1 MSSQNRRPLRAY
13 LLLAPVA
20 PLAFAGVLVWQS
32 VDGDGSA
39 ANGREPGGA
48 PSASSSPTRPTA
60 GDPEDSNDAQNATDA
75 KDPEVGEMPL
85 AGKVIVLDPGHN
97 PNNRDH
103 AAEINRQ
110 VDIGTVRK
118 ECDTTGT
125 ATNGGYAEAD
135 FTLDV
140 ARRARTLLRA
150 QGAEVR
156 LTQDG
161 KREFGPCV
169 DERAEAGNKAGAD
182 AVVSIHADGG
192 GPGARGFHVILPG
205 SVDEGKA
212 DTTAIVKP
220 SRKLGKELKSH
231 FAEETGSKPSNYVG
245 NDTGFTVRTDLGG
258 LNLSTVPKV
267 FIECGNMRD
276 AKDAGRLTDA
286 AWRQRAA
293 HGITNGI
300 GAFLAG

>member
-1 MSSQNRRPLRAY
+1 MSSQNRRPLRAF

-20 PLAFAGVLVWQS
+20 PLAFTGVLVWQAT
-32 VDGDGSA
+32 DGDNSGDSA
-39 ANGREPGGA
+39 REPSRA
-48 PSASSSPTRPTA
+48 PSASSSPSRPA
-60 GDPEDSNDAQNATDA
+60 GDPTQA
-75 KDPEVGEMPL
+75 KDPEVGEKPL

-103 AAEINRQ
+103 AAEINRK
-110 VDIGTVRK
+110 VDIGTARK

-156 LTQDG
+156 LTHDG
-161 KREFGPCV
+161 TPAFGPCI
-169 DERAEAGNKAGAD
+169 DERAEAGNRAGAD
-182 AVVSIHADGG
+182 AVVSIHADGN

-205 SVDEGKA
+205 RVSEGRA

-220 SRKLGKELKSH
+220 SRELGEELKTH
-231 FAEETGSKPSNYVG
+231 FAKRTGSKPSNYVG

-276 AKDAGRLTDA
+276 AKDADLLTDA

>member
-32 VDGDGSA
+32 VDGGGSA
-39 ANGREPGGA
+39 ADGREPGGA
-48 PSASSSPTRPTA
+48 SSASSSPNRPTA
-60 GDPEDSNDAQNATDA
+60 GGSADPDGSKNTEDA
-75 KDPEVGEMPL
+75 KDPEVGEKPL

-103 AAEINRQ
+103 TADINRQ
-110 VDIGTVRK
+110 VDAGTVRK

-140 ARRARTLLRA
+140 TRRARTLLRA

-161 KREFGPCV
+161 RREFGPCI
-169 DERAEAGNKAGAD
+169 DERAEIGNEAGAD
-182 AVVSIHADGG
+182 AVVSVHADGG

-205 SVDEGKA
+205 RVHEGRA
-212 DTTAIVKP
+212 DTTAIVTP
-220 SRKLGKELKSH
+220 SRKLGEEVKAH
-231 FAEETGSKPSNYVG
+231 FAKETGSKPSNYVG
-245 NDTGFTVRTDLGG
+245 DGTGFTVRTDLGG

>member
-1 MSSQNRRPLRAY
+1 MSSQNRRPLRTY

-39 ANGREPGGA
+39 EGTWEPGRA
-48 PSASSSPTRPTA
+48 PSASSSPTRPA
-60 GDPEDSNDAQNATDA
+60 EADPEASKNAR
-75 KDPEVGEMPL
+75 DPEVGEKPL

-125 ATNGGYAEAD
+125 ATDGGYAEAE

-156 LTQDG
+156 LTHDG
-161 KREFGPCV
+161 GRAYGPCI
-169 DERAEAGNKAGAD
+169 DERAEVGNRAGAD

-205 SVDEGKA
+205 RVSEGKA

-220 SRKLGKELKSH
+220 SRELGEELKTH
-231 FAEETGSKPSNYVG
+231 FAKRTGSKPSNYVG
-245 NDTGFTVRTDLGG
+245 NDTGFTLRTDLGG

>member
-1 MSSQNRRPLRAY
+1 MSSQNRRPLRTF

-20 PLAFAGVLVWQS
+20 PLAFAGVLVWQAA
-32 VDGDGSA
+32 DGDDSGA
-39 ANGREPGGA
+39 GGREPGRA
-48 PSASSSPTRPTA
+48 PSASSSPSRPA
-60 GDPEDSNDAQNATDA
+60 DADPTQR
-75 KDPEVGEMPL
+75 KDPEVGEKPL

-97 PNNRDH
+97 PHNRDH
-103 AAEINRQ
+103 VAEISRK
-110 VDIGTVRK
+110 VDIGTFRK
-118 ECDTTGT
+118 QCDTTGT

-140 ARRARTLLRA
+140 ARRTRALLRA

-156 LTQDG
+156 LTHDG
-161 KREFGPCV
+161 SRAYGPCI
-169 DERAEAGNKAGAD
+169 DERAEAGNRAGAD

-205 SVDEGKA
+205 RVSEGKA
-212 DTTAIVKP
+212 DTAAIVKP
-220 SRKLGKELKSH
+220 SRKLGEELKAH
-231 FAEETGSKPSNYVG
+231 FAKRTGSKPSNYVG
-245 NDTGFTVRTDLGG
+245 NGTGFTVRTDLGG

-276 AKDAGRLTDA
+276 AKDADRLTDA

>member
-1 MSSQNRRPLRAY
+1 MSSQNRRPLRTS

-20 PLAFAGVLVWQS
+20 PLAVAGVLVWQS
-32 VDGDGSA
+32 AAGDGSA
-39 ANGREPGGA
+39 ENASNGREPGRA
-48 PSASSSPTRPTA
+48 SSASSSPSRPA
-60 GDPEDSNDAQNATDA
+60 DADPAQS
-75 KDPEVGEMPL
+75 KDPEVGEKPL

-103 AAEINRQ
+103 VAEINRQ

-118 ECDTTGT
+118 ACDTTGT
-125 ATNGGYAEAD
+125 ATNAGYAEAD
-135 FTLDV
+135 FNLDV
-140 ARRARTLLRA
+140 ARRARALLRA

-156 LTQDG
+156 LTHDG
-161 KREFGPCV
+161 ARPYGPCI
-169 DERAEAGNKAGAD
+169 DERAEAGNRAGAD
-182 AVVSIHADGG
+182 AAVSIHADGS

-205 SVDEGKA
+205 RVHEGKA

-220 SRKLGKELKSH
+220 SRQLGEELKSH
-231 FAEETGSKPSNYVG
+231 FAKRTGSKPSNYVG

-276 AKDAGRLTDA
+276 AKDAGLLTDA

-300 GAFLAG
+300 GAFLTG